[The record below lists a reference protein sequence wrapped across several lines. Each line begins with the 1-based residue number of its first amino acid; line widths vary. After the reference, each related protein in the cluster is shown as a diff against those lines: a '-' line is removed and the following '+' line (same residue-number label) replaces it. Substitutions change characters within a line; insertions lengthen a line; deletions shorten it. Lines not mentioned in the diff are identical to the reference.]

1 MLSNADVLNAEA
13 GGEESGID
21 QLTRAGLNFD
31 EFEDEDDEDEE
42 VAVIN
47 VTAFGYAEEEAHD
60 DLGAALRASG
70 YHVELGFTL
79 PGNYRKLPGNYPKC
93 SFLA

>member
-31 EFEDEDDEDEE
+31 EFEDEDDE
-42 VAVIN
+42 
-47 VTAFGYAEEEAHD
+47 
-60 DLGAALRASG
+60 
-70 YHVELGFTL
+70 
-79 PGNYRKLPGNYPKC
+79 
-93 SFLA
+93 